1 MELHL
6 PRIDSVMNIV
16 VLGGCGHVGLPLG
29 LVLAENE
36 HDVTA
41 LDISEKIVKSI
52 NSGIPPFLEPEIPEL
67 LARQLN
73 LGNFRATLD
82 PAVIKDANIVVVV
95 IGTPVDEHSN
105 PSPLEVV
112 NAVAKIEEYLNDEQ
126 VIILRSTVSPGVT
139 RLVINSLRTKGI
151 NSPVFFCPE
160 RIAEGFAVKEL
171 KTLPQIIGS
180 DNTTKEDIVR
190 NLFVSLGVEVLS
202 SSIEEAEFA
211 KLFTNAYRYIKFA
224 AANQFWE
231 MSNEAGVDFENI
243 RKLISYNYPRALDL
257 PRAGFAA
264 GPCLVK
270 DTLQLSYHFANRF
283 SLGNTS
289 LQVNEGLPLYIA
301 RSLNERYEL
310 KKMSVAV
317 LGMAFKGESDDIRSS
332 LSYKLKKV
340 LMGMAKEVITSDP
353 YVMSD
358 VELVPLV
365 DAINRADLIII
376 ATPHKIYSNLETKK
390 PIFDIWN
397 LSGKGIVI

>member
-1 MELHL
+1 
-6 PRIDSVMNIV
+6 
-16 VLGGCGHVGLPLG
+16 
-29 LVLAENE
+29 
-36 HDVTA
+36 
-41 LDISEKIVKSI
+41 
-52 NSGIPPFLEPEIPEL
+52 
-67 LARQLN
+67 
-73 LGNFRATLD
+73 
-82 PAVIKDANIVVVV
+82 
-95 IGTPVDEHSN
+95 
-105 PSPLEVV
+105 
-112 NAVAKIEEYLNDEQ
+112 
-126 VIILRSTVSPGVT
+126 
-139 RLVINSLRTKGI
+139 
-151 NSPVFFCPE
+151 
-160 RIAEGFAVKEL
+160 
-171 KTLPQIIGS
+171 
-180 DNTTKEDIVR
+180 
-190 NLFVSLGVEVLS
+190 
-202 SSIEEAEFA
+202 
-211 KLFTNAYRYIKFA
+211 
-224 AANQFWE
+224 

-365 DAINRADLIII
+365 DAINRANLIII
-376 ATPHKIYSNLETKK
+376 ATPHKVYSNLETKK

>member
-1 MELHL
+1 
-6 PRIDSVMNIV
+6 MNIV

>member
-1 MELHL
+1 
-6 PRIDSVMNIV
+6 MNIV

-180 DNTTKEDIVR
+180 DNTPKEDIVR

-365 DAINRADLIII
+365 DAINRANLIII
-376 ATPHKIYSNLETKK
+376 ATPHKVYSNLETKK